1 MSELERDSFVG
12 PTVAAGFEIERRV
25 NEGWEID
32 PDRPLT
38 LFGFGTLE
46 VGFLRDP
53 VNTKEPKKSRA
64 EILADARAA
73 KAAKKAA
80 SAESTENKEEPKE

>member
-32 PDRPLT
+32 PEQPLT
-38 LFGFGTLE
+38 LGGFGMLQ
-46 VGFLRDP
+46 VGFVRDP
-53 VNTKEPKKSRA
+53 ADAKEPKRSRA

-80 SAESTENKEEPKE
+80 EAGTKEGTQE

>member
-1 MSELERDSFVG
+1 MKEFERDSFIG
-12 PTVAAGFEIERRV
+12 NTVAVGFEIERRV

-32 PDRPLT
+32 PDSPLT
-38 LFGFGTLE
+38 YGAFGVLE

-53 VNTKEPKKSRA
+53 ANAKPPVRSRA

-80 SAESTENKEEPKE
+80 EQTENKGGEE

>member
-12 PTVAAGFEIERRV
+12 PTGAAGFEIEKRV

-32 PDRPLT
+32 PDRPLSMM
-38 LFGFGTLE
+38 GFGMLE

-53 VNTKEPKKSRA
+53 VNAKEPKRSRA

-73 KAAKKAA
+73 KAAKKA
-80 SAESTENKEEPKE
+80 STENKEETKE